1 MRKTKKGDM
10 RRQLD
15 RIDAKILRA
24 LQENGR
30 ISFVDL
36 GEKVGLSTSPCL
48 ERVRRLEKAG
58 YIRGY
63 TAVLNPKLLDAALL
77 VYVEIR
83 LEYTTPDIF
92 EQFSAAVRDLP
103 QVLECHLVSGDF
115 DFLLKIRIADME
127 TYRNLLGEILH
138 RLPGVRDSKSYVV
151 MEDVKETLAVEVP
164 DPVTE

>member
-1 MRKTKKGDM
+1 M